1 MTFITSLTFRKIYLY
16 DFYRYLETLQFYKK
30 YFYTFISF
38 SPWTVEYQYI
48 FFFFFR
54 PHCEL
59 IAYVKYLL
67 YKKGLTFSVTVFEF
81 RVWYVLAF
89 FLSFLKQP
97 SPSIKST
104 YFYTI
109 FPRLQ
114 CNIFSHIF
122 LTFFRKYNYEFH
134 AKLIKKGMHF
144 TLWRHVYTERFWTG
158 FFFRIKG

>member
-1 MTFITSLTFRKIYLY
+1 MIFIVIWRHYSFTKNTFIHSFHFL
-16 DFYRYLETLQFYKK
+16 LELLN
-30 YFYTFISF
+30 IN
-38 SPWTVEYQYI
+38 I

-122 LTFFRKYNYEFH
+122 LTFFGN
-134 AKLIKKGMHF
+134 IWSF
-144 TLWRHVYTERFWTG
+144 TQN
-158 FFFRIKG
+158 